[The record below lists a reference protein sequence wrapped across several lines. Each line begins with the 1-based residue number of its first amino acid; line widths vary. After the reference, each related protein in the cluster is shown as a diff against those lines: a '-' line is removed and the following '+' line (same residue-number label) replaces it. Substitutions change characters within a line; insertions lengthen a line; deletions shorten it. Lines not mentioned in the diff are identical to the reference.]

1 MTKRFFTTRASRG
14 ALAGTAALLSA
25 TACFVP
31 QNRYDEAVTKLH
43 AEQAAHADA
52 EAQIAET
59 RAELA
64 RIDEALRAREQSLT
78 AKEGDLAASKLD
90 VERVSTER
98 DDAAALVEQLRGE
111 LGRVG
116 ENLHE
121 YSDQKRELE
130 SALTEAEARAKRVD
144 ALAAASDEK
153 MAVMRD
159 LTLSLGEPLAHGKV
173 LLTATDGK
181 PTVRF
186 DAHEAYGDQG
196 QLSAES
202 SATLKRVGAVLA
214 HHASALASLAERS
227 TDTSGRDDRADHLRQ
242 IALALA
248 QGGVH
253 ADRVALVAAP
263 LSSSDPEA
271 VENAGASSTGATPTL
286 PVARTA
292 PSAPASAPPAT
303 PGDEGS
309 WLDGPGSVEIVIDV
323 KPSDAVRVAATD

>member
-1 MTKRFFTTRASRG
+1 MTTRFFKARTSRS
-14 ALAGTAALLSA
+14 ALAATTALLLA

-43 AEQAAHADA
+43 TEQAAHADA
-52 EAQIAET
+52 EARIAET
-59 RAELA
+59 RAELT

-78 AKEGDLAASKLD
+78 AKEDDLAASKLD

-159 LTLSLGEPLAHGKV
+159 LTLSLGESLANGKV

-186 DAHEAYGDQG
+186 DAHEAYGDNG
-196 QLSAES
+196 QLSPES

-214 HHASALASLAERS
+214 HHAGALASLAERS
-227 TDTSGRDDRADHLRQ
+227 TNPSGPDDRADHLRQ
-242 IALALA
+242 VALALA
-248 QGGVH
+248 QAGVH
-253 ADRVALVAAP
+253 ADRVALVPAP
-263 LSSSDPEA
+263 LSSSDA
-271 VENAGASSTGATPTL
+271 QRGENDGASSAAAATSPVASAASSGPTSDSAATP
-286 PVARTA
+286 
-292 PSAPASAPPAT
+292 S
-303 PGDEGS
+303 DEGS

-323 KPSDAVRVAATD
+323 KPSDTSRVAATD

>member
-1 MTKRFFTTRASRG
+1 MTTPFFKIRTSRV
-14 ALAGTAALLSA
+14 ALAATAALFSA

-31 QNRYDEAVTKLH
+31 QNRYDDAVTQLH

-52 EAQIAET
+52 EARIAET

-90 VERVSTER
+90 VQRVSTER

-159 LTLSLGEPLAHGKV
+159 LTLSLGEPLANGKV

-181 PTVRF
+181 PTLRL
-186 DAHEAYGDQG
+186 DAREAYGDKG
-196 QLSAES
+196 QLSPQS

-214 HHASALASLAERS
+214 HHAGALASLAERS
-227 TDTSGRDDRADHLRQ
+227 TNPSGPDDRADHLRQ
-242 IALALA
+242 ILDALTQA
-248 QGGVH
+248 GVH
-253 ADRVALVAAP
+253 ADRVALVPAP
-263 LSSSDPEA
+263 LASSEA
-271 VENAGASSTGATPTL
+271 QPVNNAGAPATGA
-286 PVARTA
+286 
-292 PSAPASAPPAT
+292 APASPGASAASSGPASLAAGT
-303 PGDEGS
+303 PGDDGS

-323 KPSDAVRVAATD
+323 APPAVARVAAAE